1 MEESLVEHPL
11 ITFTS
16 DFGLSEEWA
25 GVVKGVIYSINPRA
39 VVIDIT
45 HDIPPMD
52 IGKGAFVLAAAL
64 PHMPVA
70 IHLAVVDP
78 GVGTSRGALVLE
90 VRRGDI
96 LVGPDNGLLLPAACR
111 LGGIRRCFFIDNP
124 AFFRQPVHPTFH
136 GRDVF
141 GPVAAHLSLGIPLEK
156 LGRHADAEGLVEPPW
171 GEAKRG
177 EGALYA
183 QVVDVDRFGT
193 LRLNA
198 LPEDLREMEV
208 RKGDLLL
215 VEVAEESFLAPY
227 VNTFGDVERGKP
239 LVFDDSSGFLGV
251 ALNGASLANQL
262 GAKPGDVVILYASRF
277 SPGEE
282 ARGWQ

>member
-1 MEESLVEHPL
+1 MLMDESLVETPL

-16 DFGLSEEWA
+16 DFGLSEEWV

-39 VVIDIT
+39 KVIDIT
-45 HDIPPMD
+45 HEIPPMD

-70 IHLAVVDP
+70 VHLAVVDP

-90 VRRGDI
+90 AERGDL
-96 LVGPDNGLLLPAACR
+96 LVGPDNGLLLPAVRR
-111 LGGIRRCFFIDNP
+111 LGGLRRCFFIENP

-141 GPVAAHLSLGIPLEK
+141 GPVAAHLSLGLPLEK
-156 LGRHADAEGLVEPPW
+156 LGRYADADGLVEPPW

-177 EGALYA
+177 EGAVYA
-183 QVVDVDRFGT
+183 QVVDIDRFGT

-198 LPEDLREMEV
+198 LPEDLEAV
-208 RKGDLLL
+208 GARKGDLLL
-215 VEVAEESFLAPY
+215 VEVAEESFRAPY
-227 VNTFGDVERGKP
+227 ARTFGDVDRGHP
-239 LVFDDSSGFLGV
+239 LVFDDSSGFVGV
-251 ALNGASLANQL
+251 ALNGASLASRL
-262 GAKPGDVVILYASRF
+262 GAREGDVVVIYRILQDA
-277 SPGEE
+277 G
-282 ARGWQ
+282 G